1 MASRCAFLQ
10 KAPQSRKTFLMLR
23 EGHLGWECPIMV
35 ASIGLETLICRNGN
49 GLWSE
54 TILST
59 ASSLS
64 MSKLS
69 SAVLERS
76 ELLQLRWDLWE
87 VSVLLLAFGVAQF
100 VRVSCLHVMIR
111 LSSAAG
117 LNLALLATDFYAV
130 MAGITFFHYKV
141 RSSVSTIP

>member
-1 MASRCAFLQ
+1 M
-10 KAPQSRKTFLMLR
+10 
-23 EGHLGWECPIMV
+23 
-35 ASIGLETLICRNGN
+35 TLV
-49 GLWSE
+49 
-54 TILST
+54 
-59 ASSLS
+59 SLS
-64 MSKLS
+64 R
-69 SAVLERS
+69 AVLERS

-130 MAGITFFHYKV
+130 MAGITFFQYKV
-141 RSSVSTIP
+141 RSSVSQFGSLPDFHLNLILLRDT